1 MLTPVNCPVSCPGG
15 SANPSNHTSSMWF
28 PGPWPPNGKPAKD
41 TVKEQKRSW
50 DKWNRCAQ
58 KPGGAGAL
66 STSTGV
72 APELAGFQETGRD
85 M

>member
-1 MLTPVNCPVSCPGG
+1 MG
-15 SANPSNHTSSMWF
+15 S
-28 PGPWPPNGKPAKD
+28 PAKD
-41 TVKEQKRSW
+41 TVKEQKRPW

-58 KPGGAGAL
+58 KPGAVGAL

-72 APELAGFQETGRD
+72 GSELAGLQEAGSD